1 MFDFACPMWKRG
13 GVNARNMKGLMTFDR
28 KVKKDSY
35 YWYKANWSKDPVLYL
50 TQRRNVEREKKET
63 TVTVYSNIGAPKVYL
78 NGQELTDMR
87 KGYTDVHYIFD
98 HVVLQEGKNTVKT
111 VVTYQ
116 GKEYTDEIEW
126 NYNGE
131 RVRNADSSV
140 RNTEHAGW

>member
-1 MFDFACPMWKRG
+1 MAPPAASAE
-13 GVNARNMKGLMTFDR
+13 NAVSGRPGRVQSGTFLDAGRSTQLENLLRHLGEDSCAQRVENALMR
-28 KVKKDSY
+28 
-35 YWYKANWSKDPVLYL
+35 
-50 TQRRNVEREKKET
+50 
-63 TVTVYSNIGAPKVYL
+63 
-78 NGQELTDMR
+78 
-87 KGYTDVHYIFD
+87 
-98 HVVLQEGKNTVKT
+98 VLQEGKNTVKT

>member
-1 MFDFACPMWKRG
+1 M
-13 GVNARNMKGLMTFDR
+13 
-28 KVKKDSY
+28 
-35 YWYKANWSKDPVLYL
+35 
-50 TQRRNVEREKKET
+50 EREKKET